1 MNSQDLLSE
10 HPNFASLD
18 PKIRAQLNP
27 LLELRSYEAGEYLV
41 RAGEPA
47 LYLIWLFSGVCREF
61 YVTHEGN
68 EYNKAFVVAGQ
79 VAGSLY
85 DLKLETRSTAYIEFL
100 QPTCGAVMLFSD
112 FTSLVEK
119 DRLIRAIYYRMV
131 EQLFLKKCKREH
143 DLLTLNAT
151 ERYLSFCSQ
160 YPGIDQMVPL
170 YHIASY
176 LGISPEALSRIRR
189 KLALVD
195 KDLP

>member
-1 MNSQDLLSE
+1 MNTTDLLSE

-18 PKIRAQLNP
+18 PAVRAQLNP
-27 LLELRSYEAGEYLV
+27 LLELRSYGAGDYLV

-47 LYLIWLFSGVCREF
+47 LYLIWLFSGACREF

-85 DLKLETRSTAYIEFL
+85 DLKRQTNSTAYIEFL
-100 QPTCGAVMLFSD
+100 QPSTGAVMLFTD
-112 FTSLVEK
+112 FMGLVEA
-119 DRLIRAIYYRMV
+119 DQSIRSIYYRMV

-151 ERYLSFCSQ
+151 ERYLSFCHQ
-160 YPGIDQMVPL
+160 YPGIDQVVPL

-189 KLALVD
+189 KLPPVD
-195 KDLP
+195 KNLP